1 MCQVDPDAC
10 TSLSGGAGHE
20 QPPWRPSTTRLG
32 LSTRHSRSP
41 LCGVDGPAVTTP
53 DRRLQQG
60 NDQTYPDPDVDT
72 YDSQPTRLN
81 QDWRAI
87 VDRHVRAGQAEV
99 SRVAKLEQAQALNAV
114 GKLAE
119 AEVPLP
125 FATPPGAAL
134 AS

>member
-1 MCQVDPDAC
+1 M
-10 TSLSGGAGHE
+10 
-20 QPPWRPSTTRLG
+20 
-32 LSTRHSRSP
+32 
-41 LCGVDGPAVTTP
+41 DGPAVTTP

-119 AEVPLP
+119 AEVPFRSRRRP
-125 FATPPGAAL
+125 VPRWPPERL
-134 AS
+134 AKSWQRSITTTAQTESASSSG